1 MDDKKKIYRRTY
13 YEKNK
18 GKLIEYGKKYYND
31 RNNPT
36 VIITITHG
44 HYTLYFDWVYF
55 PDYI

>member
-1 MDDKKKIYRRTY
+1 MDDKKKIYRKTY

-18 GKLIEYGKKYYND
+18 SKLIDYGKKYYND

-44 HYTLYFDWVYF
+44 HYTLYFD
-55 PDYI
+55 